1 MIIKMRFG
9 YFFIPV
15 FLIFFFSCLCN
26 LYAQQDLNPV
36 EKYGRLSFKEGRLRD
51 THDNIIVLRGMSL
64 FWSQWQ
70 PQFYNEDTVKN
81 LRDFWKVNV
90 VRVAMG
96 IEHGGYLE
104 NPIEEKKKVFNVI
117 EAAIKYGIY
126 VIVDW
131 HDHHA
136 EDHLQQSKEF
146 FKELSA
152 KYGQVP
158 NLIYE
163 IYNEPLNVSWTE
175 VLLPYHQQIIT
186 TIRKNDSENLII
198 CGTPN
203 WSQGVLEA
211 SRNPL
216 EGFNLAYTL
225 HFYAGTHSAKLRDQ
239 VSEAL
244 KTGMPIFVTEFGT
257 THADGDGQVFYKE
270 SNIWLDFMT
279 KNQVSWCNWSISN
292 KAEASSAL
300 LPQSDSSDLNNPRY
314 FSESG
319 YFIYNRLTH

>member
-26 LYAQQDLNPV
+26 LYAQQELNPV

-51 THDNIIVLRGMSL
+51 ACDNIIVLRGMSL

-104 NPIEEKKKVFNVI
+104 NPREEKKKVFSVI

-136 EDHLQQSKEF
+136 EWDALRGGCGAPQP
-146 FKELSA
+146 A
-152 KYGQVP
+152 V
-158 NLIYE
+158 
-163 IYNEPLNVSWTE
+163 
-175 VLLPYHQQIIT
+175 HQRAQ
-186 TIRKNDSENLII
+186 
-198 CGTPN
+198 
-203 WSQGVLEA
+203 
-211 SRNPL
+211 
-216 EGFNLAYTL
+216 
-225 HFYAGTHSAKLRDQ
+225 
-239 VSEAL
+239 
-244 KTGMPIFVTEFGT
+244 
-257 THADGDGQVFYKE
+257 
-270 SNIWLDFMT
+270 
-279 KNQVSWCNWSISN
+279 
-292 KAEASSAL
+292 
-300 LPQSDSSDLNNPRY
+300 
-314 FSESG
+314 
-319 YFIYNRLTH
+319 